1 MIFFLAILPFLV
13 QSLESEEYNEYKLVL
28 DAGHDM
34 TRVKLM
40 FLQLH
45 SDLISGWTCIQLCA
59 EKEDKRDSP
68 EEDVWWAPRH
78 LAPPPEKI

>member
-13 QSLESEEYNEYKLVL
+13 QSLESEEYDEYKLVL
-28 DAGHDM
+28 DAGNDM

-45 SDLISGWTCIQLCA
+45 SDLISGWTCA